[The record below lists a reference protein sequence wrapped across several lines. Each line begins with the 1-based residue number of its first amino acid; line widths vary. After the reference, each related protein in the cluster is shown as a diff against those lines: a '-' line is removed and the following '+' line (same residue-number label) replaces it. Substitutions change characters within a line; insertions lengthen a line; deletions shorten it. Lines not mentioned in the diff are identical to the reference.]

1 MLNWP
6 RNLISSTQLLFMELC
21 SVTEP
26 LTVVNS
32 DWTASTRREKYLQ
45 EITRVRYV
53 SVSYIEISSHPLP
66 TPSPL
71 AVAILHGRRGYDLPV
86 TVQCRLI

>member
-1 MLNWP
+1 
-6 RNLISSTQLLFMELC
+6 MELC

-53 SVSYIEISSHPLP
+53 AVSYIEIP
-66 TPSPL
+66 PSPPSQL
-71 AVAILHGRRGYDLPV
+71 QYYMDVEATI
-86 TVQCRLI
+86 RLQ